1 MTSKRL
7 SKNNANQR
15 KGGFKMKARKFI
27 QLAGGLIFILILL
40 TACSGGGGDTS
51 FSVNNDGVG
60 FPFDEPGF
68 YAYETFTIELPT
80 VNHMSIWLEAVR
92 GDIEI
97 EGQVDANSVIVTA
110 EKRVGSDSLE
120 DAEEHINELEIL
132 VTDQIDK
139 FLIQTLQPQNPQGR
153 KYVVDYYITL
163 PSNLEIEVTLTN
175 GDIGV
180 LDVQNSVMVDAV
192 NGDVFLSNIF
202 GNAIVDLTNGSINS
216 TMTLPSNGE
225 IRMSTDNGN
234 LDLSIPTSTSA
245 EFSATVD
252 GIGEIS
258 VTNLDITYS
267 LNTQKSLIG
276 TLGDGEGSI
285 TLSTVNGN
293 VEVLG
298 FD

>member
-1 MTSKRL
+1 MEI
-7 SKNNANQR
+7 
-15 KGGFKMKARKFI
+15 RKFI

-40 TACSGGGGDTS
+40 TACSGGVDTS

-60 FPFDEPGF
+60 FPFDQPGF
-68 YAYETFTIELPT
+68 FAYETFTIELPI
-80 VNHMSIWLEAVR
+80 VNQMSIWLEAVR

-97 EGQVDANSVIVTA
+97 EGHVDANSVIVTA

-120 DAEEHINELEIL
+120 DAEEHMDELKIL
-132 VTDQIDK
+132 VADQIDE
-139 FLIQTLQPQNPQGR
+139 FLIQTLQPENPQGR
-153 KYVVDYYITL
+153 KYVVVYYITL

-180 LDVQNSVMVDAV
+180 LDVQNSVMVDTV

-202 GNAIVDLTNGSINS
+202 GNAVVDLTNGSINS
-216 TMTLPSNGE
+216 TVALPSNGE

-245 EFSATVD
+245 EFSATVG
-252 GIGEIS
+252 GIGEIIVS
-258 VTNLDITYS
+258 DLDITDS
-267 LNTQKSLIG
+267 LSTSKSLTG

-293 VEVLG
+293 IEVIG